1 MNMLDKDL
9 NKIWSEIYKPEK
21 YAGSTPQDFFKFEFA
36 CLPNKIFQE
45 EEFFSEAT
53 KLRGRFDIETPDS
66 LFLRSETQDS
76 NLPID
81 AVPVFVEKSWE
92 VIRNQKE
99 LNLPDQREMVASY
112 RCNELREEASAM
124 IKKDMQAL

>member
-1 MNMLDKDL
+1 M
-9 NKIWSEIYKPEK
+9 
-21 YAGSTPQDFFKFEFA
+21 
-36 CLPNKIFQE
+36 
-45 EEFFSEAT
+45 
-53 KLRGRFDIETPDS
+53 RGRFDIQTSDS
-66 LFLRSETQDS
+66 LFLQSEAQDS

-124 IKKDMQAL
+124 IKKDMQALQQESNRGVIDKFNTRCSEILDKALSFFNEAVK

>member
-1 MNMLDKDL
+1 MLDKDL